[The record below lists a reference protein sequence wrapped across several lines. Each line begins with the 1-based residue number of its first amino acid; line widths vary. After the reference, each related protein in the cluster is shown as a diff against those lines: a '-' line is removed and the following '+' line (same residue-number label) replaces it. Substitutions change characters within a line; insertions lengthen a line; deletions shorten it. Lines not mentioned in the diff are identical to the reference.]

1 MGKLHLANNPIFSPK
16 IPYDKGIVCLK
27 ENWQQDIHRAVF
39 ESKSTCKAVG
49 PDFQLSDL
57 G

>member
-27 ENWQQDIHRAVF
+27 ENWQQDIHRTVF